1 MELEIIAWLAAF
13 ILFIIIEI
21 LTFQLVTVWFAVGAL
36 AAMTAAMFNTSL
48 EAQLTVFLIVSC
60 LLLFALRPFVS
71 KYIKHGFTK
80 TNADSLIGMNARVTA
95 QINNQEGFG
104 TAAIRGMEWTAASE
118 DDSEVIPAGTI
129 VTVIRISGVKLIV
142 RPAEAS
148 VSDEHAEQP
157 GLKND

>member
-60 LLLFALRPFVS
+60 HKESSF
-71 KYIKHGFTK
+71 
-80 TNADSLIGMNARVTA
+80 
-95 QINNQEGFG
+95 
-104 TAAIRGMEWTAASE
+104 
-118 DDSEVIPAGTI
+118 
-129 VTVIRISGVKLIV
+129 RIIFL
-142 RPAEAS
+142 
-148 VSDEHAEQP
+148 
-157 GLKND
+157 